1 MSQDEE
7 RAQLIGCAIGAAV
20 VSLIAEGTVI
30 NRDNLIVELHRQG
43 KVIGDGAGSVIS
55 HEAVEIVMRGQ

>member
-43 KVIGDGAGSVIS
+43 KVIGGGAGSVIS

>member
-20 VSLIAEGTVI
+20 VSLIAEGTAI
-30 NRDNLIVELHRQG
+30 NRDNIVIELHRQG
-43 KVIGDGAGSVIS
+43 KVIGDGAGSMIS
-55 HEAVEIVMRGQ
+55 HAAVEIVMRGH

>member
-30 NRDNLIVELHRQG
+30 NRDNLVVELHRQG
-43 KVIGDGAGSVIS
+43 KKIGDGAGSVIS
-55 HEAVEIVMRGQ
+55 YEAVEIVRRGQ

>member
-1 MSQDEE
+1 MRQDEE

-30 NRDNLIVELHRQG
+30 NRDNIIDELYRQG
-43 KVIGDGAGSVIS
+43 KIIGDGIGSAIS